1 MDVFS
6 VKGKGNR
13 KRLPVFYNSINAYL
27 EEMEI
32 AMAEIWDVYDENAN
46 RTGRVMERGVPRSG
60 DYMLCVHIY
69 LYTPDGKFLVQKRA
83 MNKESHP
90 GEWDVTGGAVLSG
103 EESIDGA
110 IRETQEELGI
120 KLDKS
125 ELFFAGRLKKKKNFT
140 DIYFVKKNFD
150 LNDCLLQKEEV
161 EEGKLVGYD
170 EMIELALN
178 SRRRDQEYIGILKG
192 AVKKIQE
199 NGI

>member
-1 MDVFS
+1 MWLYIQQ
-6 VKGKGNR
+6 KETGREKHLYYR
-13 KRLPVFYNSINAYL
+13 TALKHIC

-69 LYTPDGKFLVQKRA
+69 LYTPDGRFLVQKRA
-83 MNKESHP
+83 MSKETHP

-110 IRETQEELGI
+110 IRETQEEIGI

-150 LNDCLLQKEEV
+150 LKDCLIQKEEV
-161 EEGKLVGYD
+161 EEIKLVGYD
-170 EMIELALN
+170 EMLELARN

-192 AVKKIQE
+192 AVEKIQKKH
-199 NGI
+199 I